1 MRHGG
6 MFVPSNDGRE
16 RLFSVEGLFAAEVDE
31 LLHQIH
37 LGEGS
42 PGTGGVVALV
52 AECLAMHQ
60 GVFQPMVE
68 AGEGYAVLQQGRLVA
83 FDFYCVLDALHERD
97 GVGALHGAIG
107 AIGSLLIGKD
117 GYAEAGK
124 IGTHF
129 VGEFLVVHIDCRTL
143 AAQVEITDEDG
154 RAGNVGATKVEDP
167 GYLVEGREPKGFAAL
182 LLYGIEHTTD
192 AIGSLLA
199 AQFLGVDLD
208 PVHRQ

>member
-1 MRHGG
+1 

-16 RLFSVEGLFAAEVDE
+16 RLFAVEGLFAAEVDE
-31 LLHQIH
+31 LLHQVH

-42 PGTGGVVALV
+42 LGTGGIVALV
-52 AECLAMHQ
+52 AECLAMCQ

-83 FDFYCVLDALHERD
+83 FDFYFVLDALHERD

-107 AIGSLLIGKD
+107 AIGRLLVGKD
-117 GYAEAGK
+117 GYAEVRN

-129 VGEFLVVHIDCRTL
+129 VGEFLVVDIECRTL
-143 AAQVEITDEDG
+143 ATQVEITDEDG
-154 RAGNVGATKVEDP
+154 CAGNVGATKVEDP
-167 GYLVEGREPKGFAAL
+167 GYLVEGREPEGLAAL
-182 LLYGIEHTTD
+182 LLYGIEHAAD
-192 AIGSLLA
+192 AIGSLFA
-199 AQFLGVDLD
+199 AQRLGVDLD